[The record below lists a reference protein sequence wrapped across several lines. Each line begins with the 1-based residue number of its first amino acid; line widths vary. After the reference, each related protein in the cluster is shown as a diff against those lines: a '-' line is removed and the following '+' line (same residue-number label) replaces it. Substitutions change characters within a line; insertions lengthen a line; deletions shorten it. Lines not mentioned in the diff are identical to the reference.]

1 VLVLG
6 FGYGLADSSL
16 LVEGVGL
23 VVRSNRAQFLSTPP
37 ATSVLGVSS
46 ALLVLVAEVSDS

>member
-1 VLVLG
+1 MLVLG